1 MAMERIPVRKIKETL
16 RLRHACKL
24 SQREVAGA
32 VRVAPSTVSDYLKR
46 AKTAGLSWPLPEGL
60 DDDALERLL
69 FVQSEHPAGE
79 VIPVPDWRKVRAELS
94 GQGVTRQLVWQEY
107 IDEHADGYSYSRFC
121 ELYREWAKHL
131 KPTMRFDHKAG
142 ERAYIDYPGLTM
154 SYIDPE
160 TREVRAASLFVAVLA
175 ASDYTYCEAVRGEDL
190 VSWIGGH
197 ERAFQDWDGVPAIVV
212 PDNLKA
218 GVTSPCRYE
227 PDVNP
232 TYHEFAVHYGVAV
245 IPARVRKPRDKSKA
259 EAGVQVVE
267 RWVMAPLR
275 NELFVGLA
283 ALNEAIRKR
292 REALNDRVM
301 IHLGKSR
308 RQLFE
313 EIDRPALKPLPAK
326 PFEMGT
332 WQTVRVAIDYHVRFD
347 WHYYSVP
354 HALIHQEVDVR
365 ATRRV
370 VEVFHKSVRV
380 ASHLRSEVRGGHT
393 TLPEHMPESHRKY
406 LEWTPEHAVKCAQN
420 VGPLTTQLVEAMMAA
435 AEHPEQGLRSSQG
448 ILSLARRYPHERLE
462 SAAQRALHYGLLS
475 YKGVRNILESGLDSV
490 AIEQEP
496 SPSPAPPHENVRG
509 AEYYEE

>member
-69 FVQSEHPAGE
+69 FVQPGRPAGGG
-79 VIPVPDWRKVRAELS
+79 IPMPDWREVRKELS
-94 GQGVTRQLVWQEY
+94 EKGVTRQLLWNEY
-107 IDEHADGYSYSRFC
+107 IGENADGYSYSRFC
-121 ELYREWAKHL
+121 ELYREWSKQL

-142 ERAYIDYPGLTM
+142 KRAYIDFPGLTM
-154 SYIDPE
+154 HYIDPE
-160 TREVRAASLFVAVLA
+160 TREAKTASVFVAVLA

-190 VSWIGGH
+190 VSWIAGH
-197 ERAFQDWDGVPAIVV
+197 ERAFHDWQGVPEIVV
-212 PDNLKA
+212 PDNLKS

-245 IPARVRKPRDKSKA
+245 IPTRVRMPRDKAKA
-259 EAGVQVVE
+259 EVGVQVVE

-275 NELFVGLA
+275 HELFVGLA
-283 ALNEAIRKR
+283 ALNGAIRER
-292 REALNDRVM
+292 REALNDRTM
-301 IHLGKSR
+301 KHLGKSR

-332 WQTVRVAIDYHVRFD
+332 WQTLLVAIDYHIRFD

-354 HALIHQEVDVR
+354 HEYIHQEVDVR
-365 ATRRV
+365 ATLRT
-370 VEVFHKSVRV
+370 VEVFHKSLRV
-380 ASHLRSEVRGGHT
+380 ASHLRSKVRGGHT

-406 LEWTPEHAVKCAQN
+406 LEWTPEHALKCAQDI
-420 VGPLTTQLVEAMMAA
+420 GPLTTQLVDGMMIAA
-435 AEHPEQGLRSSQG
+435 VCPEQGLRSSQG

-462 SAAQRALHYGLLS
+462 AAAHRALHYGLLS

-490 AIEQEP
+490 PIEEE
-496 SPSPAPPHENVRG
+496 PSPAPAPVHDNVRG
-509 AEYYEE
+509 AEYYEQ